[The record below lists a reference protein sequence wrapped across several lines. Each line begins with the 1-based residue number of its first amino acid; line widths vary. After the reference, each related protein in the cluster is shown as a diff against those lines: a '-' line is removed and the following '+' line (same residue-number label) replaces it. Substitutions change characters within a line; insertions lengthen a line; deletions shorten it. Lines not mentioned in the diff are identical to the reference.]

1 MNRRYFYTLVHNYDR
16 LSDSIYWPL
25 MDLLIWGLTGL
36 YFAGLSENS
45 EQTIAVLLTG
55 IIFWIVTW
63 RSQYEITVNLL
74 SEMWDR
80 NLVNIFTSPLKLSEW
95 ITAVMLQGGVK
106 MTISIL
112 FSGAIAFILY
122 KYAFFQF
129 GLWLIPIII
138 SLCITGWAIGFSVA
152 GLIIRYGQK
161 VQTLAWTG
169 AYVIVPFSAIYY
181 PVSILPSWA
190 QEVSKI
196 VPTSYI
202 FEAMRQH
209 ISSGH
214 ISLEKIVVSFA
225 LNALYLL
232 LSILLFIYGFR
243 ESKKHGLGRLI

>member
-1 MNRRYFYTLVHNYDR
+1 
-16 LSDSIYWPL
+16 
-25 MDLLIWGLTGL
+25 
-36 YFAGLSENS
+36 
-45 EQTIAVLLTG
+45 G

-225 LNALYLL
+225 LNALY
-232 LSILLFIYGFR
+232 
-243 ESKKHGLGRLI
+243 